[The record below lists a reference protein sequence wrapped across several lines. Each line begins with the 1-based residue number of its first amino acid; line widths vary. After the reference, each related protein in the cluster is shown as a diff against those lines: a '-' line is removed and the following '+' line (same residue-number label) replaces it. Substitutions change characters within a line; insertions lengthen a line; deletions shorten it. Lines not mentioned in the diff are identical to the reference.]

1 MEDKTDKTT
10 RTGET
15 QHLMPL
21 FSVWCSIQTDKLADQ
36 LAPAFL
42 RFIFATSRKPNST
55 RLWLQVNFWRF
66 NFCDVLKASS
76 IHVIALSIPG
86 INAQAFRAGLVNLVL
101 LASRLRQ
108 LGLGQGKCERSS
120 RVTVKRSKRAL
131 TDSLALFPAL
141 AIPSRSASVRFAMA
155 IKKKQSISKPSSNG
169 NRSRNGASQSKPS
182 HTGPQNT
189 AVRTYS
195 IPDFRLEHPDLAVK
209 RLVEKDKDGAEH
221 VRYEVTGNLDAPV
234 PPIRD
239 SKYLNKQQCIEI
251 YRYMLLNRKMEV
263 ALENLY
269 KQGKVVGGVYFG
281 LGQEA
286 CSCASAYAL
295 DKDDWFAPMI
305 RNQGA
310 LLVRGFGASDTMM
323 QYMAKADSPTKG
335 RDGTSHFGDIE
346 ERNMVSPISMLG
358 DLIPVLSGVAL
369 GARLQGRNIATLTWI
384 GDGGQST
391 GVTYEGINFAAVQNL
406 GLVLF
411 VESNLWAYSTPSEM
425 QYRVKDLAER
435 AIGYGI
441 PGVIVDGTDACQ
453 VYDAAHD
460 AVERAHRAEGPTL
473 IEAKMMRMKGHAIH
487 DAAAY
492 VPKPMFDFWKKRD
505 PIARFENYLVK
516 EKKWLTAKEN
526 AELIS
531 EVERVIEAEREI
543 AVNSPMPTPESAE
556 GGVYCEDGCHEIK
569 PKYGM
574 PKVKKGTGGFKATE
588 AAVHLK

>member
-1 MEDKTDKTT
+1 MNPKPANTSERRLRLALPTWTT
-10 RTGET
+10 RRNRSASTNGLG
-15 QHLMPL
+15 Q
-21 FSVWCSIQTDKLADQ
+21 
-36 LAPAFL
+36 FL
-42 RFIFATSRKPNST
+42 PFPTKR
-55 RLWLQVNFWRF
+55 
-66 NFCDVLKASS
+66 
-76 IHVIALSIPG
+76 
-86 INAQAFRAGLVNLVL
+86 
-101 LASRLRQ
+101 ASRLKWRIQ
-108 LGLGQGKCERSS
+108 TSLAVSHLTREAYAKPSLESTDCDQPGKKSSTLTTWRLGRALSQNPKMVRHQAIVTLRTSASSPQPRS
-120 RVTVKRSKRAL
+120 RVTIR
-131 TDSLALFPAL
+131 
-141 AIPSRSASVRFAMA
+141 VRRQCGVIMA
-155 IKKKQSISKPSSNG
+155 NKKKPSPKPRSNG
-169 NRSRNGASQSKPS
+169 NHSRNGAHPRAESSDL
-182 HTGPQNT
+182 
-189 AVRTYS
+189 RTYT
-195 IPDFRLEHPDLAVK
+195 IPDFRLEHPDLSV
-209 RLVEKDKDGAEH
+209 RQRIEKDKDGAEH

-234 PPIRD
+234 PPIRE
-239 SKYLNKQQCIEI
+239 SKYLTKQQAIEI
-251 YRYMLLNRKMEV
+251 YRYMLLNRKMEI

-295 DKDDWFAPMI
+295 DKDDWFAPMS
-305 RNQGA
+305 RNQGS
-310 LLVRGFGASDTMM
+310 LLVRGFAASDTMM

-346 ERNMVSPISMLG
+346 KRNMVLPISMLG

-369 GARLQGRNIATLTWI
+369 GARLQGRSIAALTWI

-406 GLVLF
+406 GLVLV
-411 VESNLWAYSTPSEM
+411 VESNLWAYSTPSDM
-425 QYRVKDLAER
+425 QYRCKDLAER
-435 AIGYGI
+435 AFGYGI
-441 PGVIVDGTDACQ
+441 PAVIVDGTDACQ
-453 VYDAAHD
+453 VYDAARD
-460 AVERAHRAEGPTL
+460 AVERAHRGEGPTM

-492 VPKPMFDFWKKRD
+492 VPKAMFEFWKKRD

-526 AELIS
+526 AGLIA

-556 GGVYCEDGCHEIK
+556 GGVFCEDGCHEIK

-574 PKVKKGTGGFKATE
+574 PKVRTGKSVFKETE